1 MRRLTAGWGRRKLLR
16 KMIPA
21 CLEDEARYLHD
32 CFFSVPLDP
41 SVVARYAAAHHEL
54 FPGDR
59 PSPLV
64 SRVVERKLDAE
75 AVEFALRRRGAGRE
89 LTVKI
94 QILCYLVEV
103 RSDYLSEFVN
113 MESRRARGAAELAG
127 MTLQAAWKLVKGEY
141 LVRRHGLL

>member
-1 MRRLTAGWGRRKLLR
+1 MDQPRNTK
-16 KMIPA
+16 
-21 CLEDEARYLHD
+21 LEDEARYLHD

-41 SVVARYAAAHHEL
+41 SVIARYVAGHHEV
-54 FPGDR
+54 FPNDR
-59 PSPLV
+59 PSSIV
-64 SRVVERKLDAE
+64 SRVVEGRLDAE

-94 QILCYLVEV
+94 QILCYIVEV

-113 MESRRARGAAELAG
+113 LESRRARGAVELAG
-127 MTLQAAWKLVKGEY
+127 ITLQAAWKFVKGEY